1 MLVVLAVAACAT
13 QPAKRP
19 VTTVT
24 VTRHPAPTPRS
35 SAATSAPASA
45 PTSAVLAKLPGSCDD
60 MLPLPVVENALN
72 RNVPGLTA
80 FVVGVAE
87 PDIHRLGYVNCRYGL
102 ATAQSPP
109 AIEIGISLYRTAA
122 DAAARI
128 PATVD
133 DFTAHGATASDTTVS
148 GAPAQ
153 LLTGGSGAGYG
164 PTIVLASGQR
174 TVAVTLAPSATRN
187 SRGDLTTLAA
197 LALQR
202 SAG

>member
-1 MLVVLAVAACAT
+1 MLVVLAVAACST

-24 VTRHPAPTPRS
+24 VTRTPPQSAHS
-35 SAATSAPASA
+35 SAATSAPASSSA
-45 PTSAVLAKLPGSCDD
+45 PATLARLPGSCDD

-72 RNVPGLTA
+72 RNVPGVTA

-109 AIEIGISLYRTAA
+109 AIEIGISLYRAA
-122 DAAARI
+122 GDAAARI

-133 DFTAHGATASDTTVS
+133 DFTAHGATASDTTVR
-148 GAPAQ
+148 GVPAQ
-153 LLTGGSGAGYG
+153 LLTGGSGTGYG

-174 TVAVTLAPSATRN
+174 TVAVTLAPAASQNPRA
-187 SRGDLTTLAA
+187 DLTTLAA
-197 LALQR
+197 LALQG